1 MYRYIITC
9 IDTNVLKL
17 LQTDFVLFV
26 SIHTSFVSIQN
37 WCLRGRES
45 LVYRIM
51 LACIDT
57 HLYLSENQRVH
68 DVSNHACMLR
78 YISVKISRN
87 WCMYRYTYV
96 FVSIHR
102 SKFSYLNAGQ
112 RVCIDTNHHLYRY
125 MYVKFCLNLLNSI
138 FSINS
143 NVLCY
148 CK

>member
-1 MYRYIITC
+1 MKNWFLGIMYRYIYMS
-9 IDTNVLKL
+9 IDTNVMKL
-17 LQTDFVLFV
+17 LQPDFVLFV

-45 LVYRIM
+45 IVYRIM

-87 WCMYRYTYV
+87 WCMYRYTHV

-102 SKFSYLNAGQ
+102 SKFHIWTLVKGFVSIQ
-112 RVCIDTNHHLYRY
+112 TFICIDTSL
-125 MYVKFCLNLLNSI
+125 FC
-138 FSINS
+138 FA
-143 NVLCY
+143 
-148 CK
+148 

>member
-1 MYRYIITC
+1 MSWNYFRLILC
-9 IDTNVLKL
+9 I
-17 LQTDFVLFV
+17 FV

-45 LVYRIM
+45 RVYRIM

-57 HLYLSENQRVH
+57 HLYLSENQKMH
-68 DVSNHACMLR
+68 GVSNHACMLR

-87 WCMYRYTYV
+87 WYMYRYTYV

-102 SKFSYLNAGQ
+102 SNFSNLNAGQ

-125 MYVKFCLNLLNSI
+125 MSVNFCLNLLNSI

-148 CK
+148 CKVRKTCEKVN